1 MKKIKLG
8 VIQICSYE
16 NAIEN
21 QKKIELYLKEAL
33 KEGIK
38 YIFLPEV
45 FYSLSKNARKS
56 ENLVTDPQVQ
66 LQFYCEL
73 AKKYDVYLIGGTV
86 AVKEGDK
93 VLNQVIH
100 FYPDG
105 SLKPIYNK
113 NHLFSCII
121 NKGLENEQIIDE
133 NQSYDPGNLLA
144 SDSLPDFKLGLSVCF
159 DLRYSHV
166 YKYYRE
172 QNCEIV
178 SISSAF
184 TKITGAA
191 HWHTLVRARAIENQ
205 YFIVATNQWGIHND
219 KMETYGHSLIVNPW
233 GEVLLDLGEGEK
245 FGFCEIDLS
254 EIEKFRDAIQM

>member
-1 MKKIKLG
+1 MSKLKIG
-8 VIQICSYE
+8 VIQVCSYE
-16 NAIEN
+16 NALEN
-21 QKKIELYLKEAL
+21 QRKVELHLKKAINENV
-33 KEGIK
+33 K

-56 ENLVTDPQVQ
+56 DYLVTNPQEQ
-66 LQFYCEL
+66 LQFYAEL
-73 AKKYDVYLIGGTV
+73 AKKYQVYLLGGTV
-86 AVKEGDK
+86 AVLEGEK
-93 VLNQVIH
+93 VFNQVIH

-105 SLKPIYNK
+105 PLRAIYNK

-133 NQSYDPGNLLA
+133 NQSYDPGSQLA
-144 SDSLPDFKLGLSVCF
+144 CDDLPDFKLGLSVCF

-166 YKYYRE
+166 YKHYRE
-172 QNCEIV
+172 QNCELV

-205 YFIVATNQWGIHND
+205 YFVVATNQWGIHND
-219 KMETYGHSLIVNPW
+219 KMETYGHSLVVNPW
-233 GEVLLDLGEGEK
+233 GEVLLDLGEGEN
-245 FGFCEIDLS
+245 FGFCEIDLDQ
-254 EIEKFRDAIQM
+254 IEKTRDAIRM